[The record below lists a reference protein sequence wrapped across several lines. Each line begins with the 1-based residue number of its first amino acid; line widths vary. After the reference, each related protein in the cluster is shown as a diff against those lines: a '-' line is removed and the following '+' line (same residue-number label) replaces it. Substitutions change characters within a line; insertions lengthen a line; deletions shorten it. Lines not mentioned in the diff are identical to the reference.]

1 MAGNWFPEDYKT
13 FPFQEGDVL
22 ASQKEDGK
30 YGLNKVLRI
39 DKVILKEGDSI
50 NIQGQIFTAPED
62 DFLLIISMSYG
73 EADFATLDDAIQAAK
88 AGEWNIKMGHAPN
101 RSPGAAAGQV
111 LVGHQPVTDSELAGY
126 NQWKELFETGKAG
139 VF

>member
-22 ASQKEDGK
+22 ASQKEDEK

-39 DKVILKEGDSI
+39 DKVMLKEGDSI

-73 EADFATLDDAIQAAK
+73 EADFATLDDAILAAK
-88 AGEWNIKMGHAPN
+88 AGEWNVKMGHAPN

-111 LVGHQPVTDSELAGY
+111 LVGHQPVSDSELTGY